1 MYIGIYILNKLFM
14 HLPML
19 QKISKTLFYDMNNK
33 TIEKFIW
40 LDIQI
45 IQNIKLLTHFKIK
58 NSCLNLKI
66 VKYYVKSI
74 FLVNVSNDVF
84 FYIFDCNSKSNN
96 VISLIKNYEYWL
108 DNSIEVNK
116 NYIRRVK

>member
-1 MYIGIYILNKLFM
+1 
-14 HLPML
+14 ML

-45 IQNIKLLTHFKIK
+45 IQNIKILTHFKIK
-58 NSCLNLKI
+58 NSYLNLKI
-66 VKYYVKSI
+66 IKYYVKSI
-74 FLVNVSNDVF
+74 FLVNVSNDIF
-84 FYIFDCNSKSNN
+84 YYIFDCNSKSNN
-96 VISLIKNYEYWL
+96 VTSVIKNYEYWL

-116 NYIRRVK
+116 NYIRKVK

>member
-1 MYIGIYILNKLFM
+1 MYIGIYILNKLFI

-19 QKISKTLFYDMNNK
+19 QKISKALFYDMNNK

-58 NSCLNLKI
+58 NSCLNQKI

-84 FYIFDCNSKSNN
+84 YYIFDCNSKSNN

-116 NYIRRVK
+116 NYIRKIK